1 MNVLYT
7 LCCSYV
13 MYIKQNI
20 IPFKSMILFSLAV
33 QVRLYQGIIRR
44 LSFVSQPCG
53 KYVEQGKAS
62 FKSLLQVA
70 AIHVFVL

>member
-1 MNVLYT
+1 
-7 LCCSYV
+7 
-13 MYIKQNI
+13 
-20 IPFKSMILFSLAV
+20 MILFSLAV
-33 QVRLYQGIIRR
+33 QIRLYHGIIRR
-44 LSFVSQPCG
+44 LSFVSEPCG